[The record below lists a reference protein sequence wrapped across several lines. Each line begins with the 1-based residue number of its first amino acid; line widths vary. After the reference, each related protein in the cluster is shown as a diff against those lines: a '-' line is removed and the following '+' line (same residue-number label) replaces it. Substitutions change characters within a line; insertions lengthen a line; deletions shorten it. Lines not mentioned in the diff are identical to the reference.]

1 MDSEDGELF
10 VKQLASFVRTHEKA
24 LANALQFQRHRPTQS
39 TSSAT
44 VSVPPSPSLP
54 DRPSTSSSTTSSLA
68 AALSF
73 GPLNFTSQNVKS
85 ARLALTPHHLF
96 YLLSRFEELNIDVG
110 PMKVRLENLHDS
122 STSANY
128 VSFLGNTGRSKSMS
142 SDVGSIHSVSS
153 VRSVMSGMSA
163 FWASFGIGASIST
176 ARMERQ
182 KLALK
187 ADLKYLYSAFTKIPC
202 LRLAPDWRARLIR
215 GYEEFPFDSAVPLY
229 AFKNLQALEV
239 SSIDFRQFFGWDR
252 LADQLRSLTLR
263 RAGIE
268 DPADILIDIVMDD
281 MDKRR
286 RRTSKSQASPPG
298 TVVHTSPRRS
308 PTIPQ
313 PELHRSATSPDPRG
327 SLGSLTIGSLTLNEN
342 AVDDSNLSD
351 GVTRPELIRDDS
363 DDLGTSPMKQSRQRS
378 NSPSRHA
385 SRNSVHH
392 ARSGH
397 KMRRSGSGS
406 SHSSMSDSW
415 HHHTRAGSTANLLAL
430 GVLPASKWRFL
441 RHLSLADNSMTT
453 INPTSLA
460 PLSNTLYSL
469 DLSSNLF
476 SQVPES
482 VATLTALRAL
492 NLSQCMI
499 DSLHSLTRNPL
510 PAITSLNLRA
520 NRLQSLAGIEKLYPL
535 ERLDLRDNRITDPL
549 ELARLTGI
557 PDIREIWVERNPF
570 TRTHKDYRIT
580 IFNLFRNQPGYT
592 EDIIIDGCGPSY
604 SERRQL
610 VERASIPDS
619 VPVIKPIIPDVPAFD
634 VSKPTILYG
643 TQQDR
648 EVLRK
653 ERPSP
658 KAIASEINTN
668 STRRRKTPTKR
679 RIVDLATGETPPS
692 PHALDLRNARVPVSS
707 RNPRLTPESPDHY
720 SVTPSPSADLL
731 PPVVLAVDPKTAGI
745 PRVSESLATPFVYDS
760 GDSKDGQTWDAG
772 GELYRQKIEALRTQ
786 VGSGYLT
793 AMDDPSWQATKASS
807 TNHEPRA
814 QHHTAAPQVIHSGRT
829 LG

>member
-1 MDSEDGELF
+1 
-10 VKQLASFVRTHEKA
+10 
-24 LANALQFQRHRPTQS
+24 
-39 TSSAT
+39 
-44 VSVPPSPSLP
+44 
-54 DRPSTSSSTTSSLA
+54 
-68 AALSF
+68 
-73 GPLNFTSQNVKS
+73 
-85 ARLALTPHHLF
+85 
-96 YLLSRFEELNIDVG
+96 
-110 PMKVRLENLHDS
+110 
-122 STSANY
+122 
-128 VSFLGNTGRSKSMS
+128 
-142 SDVGSIHSVSS
+142 
-153 VRSVMSGMSA
+153 MSGMSA

-176 ARMERQ
+176 ARQERQ
-182 KLALK
+182 KLALQ

-202 LRLAPDWRARLIR
+202 LRLAPDWRARLIQ

-286 RRTSKSQASPPG
+286 RRTSKSQASPPA
-298 TVVHTSPRRS
+298 TVAHSSPRRS
-308 PTIPQ
+308 PSISH
-313 PELHRSATSPDPRG
+313 PEMHRALTSPDPRG
-327 SLGSLTIGSLTLNEN
+327 SIGSLTIGSLTSNEI

-351 GVTRPELIRDDS
+351 SATRPGLVRDDS
-363 DDLGTSPMKQSRQRS
+363 DDLATSPRKQGRQRS
-378 NSPSRHA
+378 NSPGRHMPRG
-385 SRNSVHH
+385 SNQNG
-392 ARSGH
+392 RSSQ

-415 HHHTRAGSTANLLAL
+415 HHHSRGLSGGTGNLLAI

-476 SQVPES
+476 SQIPES

-499 DSLHSLTRNPL
+499 DSLNSLTRNPL

-535 ERLDLRDNRITDPL
+535 ERLDLRDNRITDPM

-570 TRTHKDYRIT
+570 TRTHKDYRVT
-580 IFNLFRNQPGYT
+580 IFNLFRKQPGYT
-592 EDIIIDGCGPSY
+592 EDVVIDGSGPTY

-610 VERASIPDS
+610 VERAPIPDS
-619 VPVIKPIIPDVPAFD
+619 IPVIKPVVPEVPAFD

-643 TQQDR
+643 TPQER

-653 ERPSP
+653 ERPKP

-692 PHALDLRNARVPVSS
+692 PKAMELRSARVPS
-707 RNPRLTPESPDHY
+707 NTHKPLPESPENY
-720 SVTPSPSADLL
+720 SIAPTPSELL

-745 PRVSESLATPFVYDS
+745 PRVSGAIPAPLVYDS
-760 GDSKDGQTWDAG
+760 GDSRDGQDWDAD
-772 GELYRQKIEALRTQ
+772 GELYRQKIEALRNQ
-786 VGSGYLT
+786 VGNGYLT
-793 AMDDPSWQATKASS
+793 AIDDPAWNASKS
-807 TNHEPRA
+807 SASVVEPARISSSPS
-814 QHHTAAPQVIHSGRT
+814 PQVIHSGRT